1 MLPDG
6 GMKGVLAG
14 YWDIE
19 NLFDFL
25 TEVYIGPVHLGR
37 AAANNIGYM
46 CAGVYNALP
55 RLADGHLDPET
66 GHCTSI
72 STVIQFAAVPAFV
85 IQPQQVARVSSG
97 N

>member
-1 MLPDG
+1 M
-6 GMKGVLAG
+6 LAG

-55 RLADGHLDPET
+55 RLADGHPDPK
-66 GHCTSI
+66 GQCTSL

-85 IQPQQVARVSSG
+85 IHPRQVAQVSSSG